1 MILSLEEVGKS
12 TPIHLQNLYHKF
24 HYALEHVYIKI
35 HINLKCYF
43 SIPCNS
49 ANKLFPLIYPEYFVP
64 RFRTDETGTLVWFPA
79 KAKLSFLFSPN
90 PKRPN
95 RLWEPPNS
103 RSVGAGVLPPGVRRP
118 RREADHSPPSR
129 TESRKKWNFAPS
141 FHGVH
146 NPAIYNE
153 LSPPR
158 AASVGCPRLPDQCIR
173 T

>member
-1 MILSLEEVGKS
+1 MEPRKISYQDLGRMKVEHCFDSLQK
-12 TPIHLQNLYHKF
+12 QNKF
-24 HYALEHVYIKI
+24 
-35 HINLKCYF
+35 
-43 SIPCNS
+43 
-49 ANKLFPLIYPEYFVP
+49 FP
-64 RFRTDETGTLVWFPA
+64 
-79 KAKLSFLFSPN
+79 PN

-118 RREADHSPPSR
+118 RREADHLPPSR
-129 TESRKKWNFAPS
+129 TESRKKRNFAPS

-146 NPAIYNE
+146 SPPIYNE
-153 LSPPR
+153 LLPSR